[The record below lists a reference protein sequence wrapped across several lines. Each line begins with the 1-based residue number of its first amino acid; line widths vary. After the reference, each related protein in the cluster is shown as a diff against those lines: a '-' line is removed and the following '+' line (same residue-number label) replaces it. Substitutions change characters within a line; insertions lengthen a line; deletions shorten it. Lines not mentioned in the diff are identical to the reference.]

1 MKTARYFVSNIS
13 FLCIKVIGSVTSVTE
28 LATIVK
34 GIAQEAVT
42 YVFPNDHCVTIYF
55 QQPKTKLCNQ
65 IDKLSFHIH
74 AHLPGKEFL

>member
-34 GIAQEAVT
+34 GITQEAVT
-42 YVFPNDHCVTIYF
+42 YVFPNDH
-55 QQPKTKLCNQ
+55 
-65 IDKLSFHIH
+65 
-74 AHLPGKEFL
+74 